1 MAMDKEKGGKAP
13 SLRNLTVPKFG
24 SLNSQQNLVR
34 YEHFLLAIVE
44 SLHFLPVVITKAR
57 HVHQFVDSTY
67 CLFYFQLK
75 GLSVIISIPLTIC

>member
-57 HVHQFVDSTY
+57 QSSYRF
-67 CLFYFQLK
+67 L
-75 GLSVIISIPLTIC
+75 

>member
-44 SLHFLPVVITKAR
+44 SLH
-57 HVHQFVDSTY
+57 
-67 CLFYFQLK
+67 
-75 GLSVIISIPLTIC
+75 LS